1 MDFTQILLIGAGVLS
16 GMLAIT
22 LGVLFFVSRRS
33 QRVMESLLQLMTQ
46 PDRARIADA
55 SRVLQTILTDEIAK
69 IESSFQTMRDT
80 LNAQIASANEL
91 KQELTVQNDKLVAT
105 ADEATKKVV
114 LMSQR
119 LDNTVLGLHNI
130 VSSGGWTDIQNTTDN
145 FRTTVNTLLTQI
157 DTTSAATT
165 EQISTIQSQ
174 IDGWVATSETL
185 GQNLKDA
192 YNTNDEQM
200 KNLAQ
205 QSDTMQQQLQTLAQ
219 SVADG
224 FNNVKATAADYETV
238 MANNDKL
245 LNDHLAKMDTFSKQ
259 SKKQLTSQM
268 NSLTNTSNA
277 VGGQVRLAEASIEKQ
292 TNKLTAAVET
302 LMDSAARTET
312 SVRGISNELATLTNR
327 FNGEIKEFATA
338 VVSELKTV
346 SGVANTTLEN
356 TKTSANAFSES
367 VKAMATGVRETLIEM
382 NTAHTQLSGQ
392 SANLIKMSAETTA
405 QLQPL
410 SELIERYYSAL
421 PDLSQG
427 SVDAGEKLQQIVAS
441 LNEKIGLMKSTVA
454 ESTDA
459 ISTSAI
465 KLEDLAGQ
473 SRQQMID
480 LMSDYAKAVNTMQTL
495 NKQMMVARATA
506 PMDAMGVAPTP
517 SYGRVS
523 ATDFLKQAERAFE
536 NMHDLSLDLTRATG
550 ADIPDVVWKKYH
562 DGDKAIFSKWLAKM
576 MGAADKKQ
584 VREMLKNDTVFRR
597 QATQFIR
604 AFDKIMSGTKNA
616 DNPDNVA
623 TTLLKTDLGQIYAVL
638 KANI

>member
-1 MDFTQILLIGAGVLS
+1 
-16 GMLAIT
+16 
-22 LGVLFFVSRRS
+22 
-33 QRVMESLLQLMTQ
+33 
-46 PDRARIADA
+46 
-55 SRVLQTILTDEIAK
+55 
-69 IESSFQTMRDT
+69 
-80 LNAQIASANEL
+80 
-91 KQELTVQNDKLVAT
+91 
-105 ADEATKKVV
+105 
-114 LMSQR
+114 
-119 LDNTVLGLHNI
+119 
-130 VSSGGWTDIQNTTDN
+130 
-145 FRTTVNTLLTQI
+145 
-157 DTTSAATT
+157 
-165 EQISTIQSQ
+165 
-174 IDGWVATSETL
+174 
-185 GQNLKDA
+185 
-192 YNTNDEQM
+192 M
-200 KNLAQ
+200 K
-205 QSDTMQQQLQTLAQ
+205 S
-219 SVADG
+219 
-224 FNNVKATAADYETV
+224 
-238 MANNDKL
+238 
-245 LNDHLAKMDTFSKQ
+245 
-259 SKKQLTSQM
+259 
-268 NSLTNTSNA
+268 
-277 VGGQVRLAEASIEKQ
+277 

-427 SVDAGEKLQQIVAS
+427 SVEAGEKLQQIVAS

-604 AFDKIMSGTKNA
+604 AFDKILSGTKNA

-623 TTLLKTDLGQIYAVL
+623 ATLLKTDLGQIYAVL